1 MDPLDKFF
9 QRYSYRFPKGYPDMD
24 DDQDIL
30 LLEDLLKEIGINLNE
45 GDFNNLTFFDLGK
58 RGGYRFADLAK
69 KIENGL
75 PFDLANGE
83 STPLQF
89 INPQYA
95 DVFLS
100 REKKDIKKLAKGPIN
115 IFPFFKDDEGKT
127 YSISDLS
134 KDSYFG
140 GQGKRAGTR
149 VEDANLQ
156 LLNNQITRLIEEN
169 GGPINVKVGEKTY
182 NNIIRAETQSGH
194 PKSDFN
200 LIQKNNSEN
209 NHVVFIPVVFI
220 SHKKAGGKYADA
232 SDFIRWSGYTAYKNE
247 SEVEQFNEALK
258 NWLKE
263 NNLEEEG
270 IPRNTRFIAP
280 VKDPK
285 LIKKMIYGPKYGDG
299 TYSKDNINII
309 LQGTISLVPLQDN
322 IYKLK
327 AEYELI
333 PPQLPEGEYYPYFT
347 AAYRADRNMFGIK
360 NNEAIVMTKAVAFKA
375 SNIYEL
381 QGNQFKKIK

>member
-9 QRYSYRFPKGYPDMD
+9 QRYSYRFPKGYPDINN
-24 DDQDIL
+24 DQDIL

-45 GDFNNLTFFDLGK
+45 GDFKNLTFFDLSK

-100 REKKDIKKLAKGPIN
+100 REKEDIKKLAKGPIN

-169 GGPINVKVGEKTY
+169 GGPINVKVNNNIY
-182 NNIIRAETQSGH
+182 NNIIKAETQYGQ

-200 LIQKNNSEN
+200 LIDKDNK
-209 NHVVFIPVVFI
+209 PVIFI

-232 SDFIRWSGYTAYKNE
+232 SDFIRWSGYTSYANE
-247 SEVEQFNEALK
+247 PEIKQFNEALK

-263 NNLEEEG
+263 NNLEQEG
-270 IPRNTRFIAP
+270 LPKGTRFISP
-280 VKDPK
+280 IKDSELARK
-285 LIKKMIYGPKYGDG
+285 LIYGSKYGDNE
-299 TYSKDNINII
+299 YSKDNVTII
-309 LQGTISLVPLQDN
+309 LQGAILLKPIQDN
-322 IYKLK
+322 IYELT

-333 PPQLPEGEYYPYFT
+333 PPQLPEGEYYPYLT
-347 AAYRADRNMFGIK
+347 SSYRADRNMFGIK
-360 NNEAIVMTKAVAFKA
+360 NNEAIAMTKAVAFKA
-375 SNIYEL
+375 ANIYEL
-381 QGNQFKKIK
+381 QGNQFEKVK

>member
-9 QRYSYRFPKGYPDMD
+9 QRYSYRFPKGYPDINN
-24 DDQDIL
+24 DQDIL

-45 GDFNNLTFFDLGK
+45 GDFKNLTFFDLGK

-100 REKKDIKKLAKGPIN
+100 REKEDIKKLAKGPIN

-127 YSISDLS
+127 YSISDLL

-140 GQGKRAGTR
+140 GQGKGAGTR

-169 GGPINVKVGEKTY
+169 GGPINVKVGENTY
-182 NNIIRAETQSGH
+182 NNIIRAETQIGH

-200 LIQKNNSEN
+200 LIDDKNN
-209 NHVVFIPVVFI
+209 PVVFI

-299 TYSKDNINII
+299 TYSKDNINIV